1 MEEIL
6 AEVVEV
12 PKKLL
17 QPLSFYLWFLMLRVP
32 RHDLATASDVMSC
45 SKATFSRMLNDE
57 RSLPSAKKLLNRA
70 ARRVVKGLSG
80 GTQTIYLIIDATI
93 VGRRSKK
100 VENIGLHHSGKGLV
114 HGHKF
119 INFVLMVGDKP
130 VPLSSIGH
138 YSKEYCLLKGVDY
151 KSEIT
156 LVEEWLNWLHAG
168 GLFEKADFKRL
179 HILADSFYDAKK
191 LQKAITRIGAHFTMA
206 IRSSRCIDGV
216 AVAEY
221 FWSHRYIPWE
231 TIRLEAGAGGKGTR
245 REYRIRGAANVKLK
259 GFGRVHVVCSE
270 KSGKTTKT
278 RKYLITSDR
287 RLSFR
292 DIVRN
297 YRMRWQIEVWHK
309 KMKQEYGFLDCHSP
323 RFAAIEVHVNIAL
336 AAFLMQNHLK
346 VGVPKLGTEGAEF
359 VAMKKFKEVGRI
371 INLFGNRDRLKDLV
385 AAEQQRLLA
394 A

>member
-12 PKKLL
+12 PKKILR
-17 QPLSFYLWFLMLRVP
+17 PLSLYLWFLMLRMP
-32 RHDLATASDVMSC
+32 RHDLTSASEVMDC
-45 SKATFSRMLNDE
+45 SKASFSRMLNDDLA
-57 RSLPSAKKLLNRA
+57 LPAVKSLLNRA
-70 ARRVVKGLSG
+70 ARRALQCLSG
-80 GTQTIYLIIDATI
+80 GKQTIYLIIDATI
-93 VGRRSKK
+93 VGRRSKN

-114 HGHKF
+114 RGHKF

-130 VPLSSIGH
+130 VPLSSIAH
-138 YSKEYCLLKGVDY
+138 YSEDYCLSKGVDY

-156 LVEEWLNWLHAG
+156 LVMEWINWLHAS
-168 GLFEKADFKRL
+168 GLFEKSDLKRL

-191 LQKAITRIGAHFTMA
+191 LQHAITRIGAHFTMA

-216 AVAEY
+216 AVTEY
-221 FWSHRYIPWE
+221 FRCHRHIPWE
-231 TIRLEAGAGGKGTR
+231 TIRLSSGSGSKGKR

-278 RKYLITSDR
+278 KKYLITSDR
-287 RLSFR
+287 RLSYR
-292 DIVRN
+292 DIVKN

-323 RFAAIEVHVNIAL
+323 KFAAIEVHVNIAL
-336 AAFLMQNHLK
+336 AAFLMQTHIQQ
-346 VGVPKLGTEGAEF
+346 GMPKAGTAGSEF
-359 VAMKKFKEVGRI
+359 VASKKFKEVGRI